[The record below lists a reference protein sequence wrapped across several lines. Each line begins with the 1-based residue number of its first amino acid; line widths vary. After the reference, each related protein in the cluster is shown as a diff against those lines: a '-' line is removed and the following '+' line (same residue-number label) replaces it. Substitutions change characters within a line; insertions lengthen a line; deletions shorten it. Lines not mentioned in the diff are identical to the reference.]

1 MRAATSLRSTLAAL
15 SLAAMLPAAHAGLFD
30 DEEARRAILDLRTRI
45 DQTGEAQRKKDGELS
60 EQLNATRSGILEL
73 NATIEQLRAEIAR
86 LRGVNEQLQRDVADL
101 QRRQKDTQQGIDDR
115 LRRLEP
121 QKVSVDGI
129 EFLAD
134 VEETRLFNEALAQL
148 RGGDF
153 AGAASGFSAF
163 QRRFPASGYTPSV
176 QYWLGNALYGKRD
189 YKEAITTFR
198 ALVATSP
205 DHPKTPEA
213 MLAIANCQ
221 IELKDIKSA
230 RKTLDD
236 LQKAYPKSEAAQA
249 GRQRLAALK

>member
-1 MRAATSLRSTLAAL
+1 MRAATLLRSSLAAL
-15 SLAAMLPAAHAGLFD
+15 SLAAVLPAQAGLFD

-45 DQTGEAQRKKDGELS
+45 DQTGEAQRKRDGELTD
-60 EQLNATRSGILEL
+60 QLNATRSGILEL

-101 QRRQKDTQQGIDDR
+101 QRRQKDVQQGIDDR

-121 QKVSVDGI
+121 QKVSVDGV

-134 VEETRLFNEALAQL
+134 TEETRLFNEALAQL

-153 AGAASGFSAF
+153 AGAATAFSGF
-163 QRRFPASGYTPSV
+163 QRRYPASGYTPSV

-198 ALVATSP
+198 ALVGNSP
-205 DHPKTPEA
+205 EHPKTPEA

>member
-1 MRAATSLRSTLAAL
+1 MRAAPLLRSTLAAL
-15 SLAAMLPAAHAGLFD
+15 SLVAVLPAQAGLFD
-30 DEEARRAILDLRTRI
+30 DEEARRAILDLRSRI
-45 DQTGEAQRKKDGELS
+45 DQTGEAQRKKDAELA
-60 EQLNATRSGILEL
+60 EQVNGMRGGLLEL

-86 LRGVNEQLQRDVADL
+86 LRGINEQLQRDVSDL
-101 QRRQKDTQQGIDDR
+101 QRRQKDVQQGIDDR
-115 LRRLEP
+115 LRKLEP
-121 QKVSVDGI
+121 QKVSVDGV

-134 VEETRLFNEALAQL
+134 PEETRQFNEALAQL

-153 AGAASGFSAF
+153 AGAGSAFSAF
-163 QRRFPASGYTPSV
+163 QRRYPSSGYGPSA

-189 YKEAITTFR
+189 YRDAINTFR
-198 ALVATSP
+198 ALVNNSP
-205 DHPKTPEA
+205 DHPKAPEA